1 MNGLWPYREPLSLHI
16 SKLYLHASVRDAR
29 VRHYFCICQQIA
41 ALCSV
46 VALLAAPSLAQ
57 GSGDSALTSPC
68 PSVFTYAPRG
78 AEPGSWSGAA
88 TLSSDTL
95 LTRMSLSIELDS
107 PALGVFGRLNNWTGN
122 ATSQDNVQFMIDEN
136 DFKLDPKQS
145 VMMDLVVQYD
155 PVNTTPR
162 LRTIRLNGKVICN
175 VESLQALD
183 NSSSAAVNTMHE
195 CGVVAG
201 GNSRFP
207 LIYNGHFYKK
217 GEIPWLVV
225 IYKLNKGVLQRICG
239 GTLIS
244 ELHVLT
250 AAHCLQL
257 GSWFVTPVEDV
268 TVKIGVHSLNDDNTN
283 LTITRK
289 LTARYIHEE
298 YDPFTLQNDILIL
311 TLDKSVRFT
320 NYIRPACLWGGDTR
334 LSRVVGA
341 TGIVAGWGR
350 RSADDTRGKLD
361 EPQMVRAPIVS
372 TLECRGSK
380 AVFHQ
385 VTYNTTLCA
394 GYRNGSGPCS
404 GDSGGGLYLLERGKW
419 MLRGVVSLSL
429 QNTRLTCDLNE
440 YVVFT
445 DTAQFLPWT
454 RKIIGDKYID
464 DGTTGLTSNSPEG
477 QCGKVVKFS
486 TPLVVNGIPTME
498 GQWPWHV
505 ALYKTQ
511 AVDNRYICG
520 GTLVSHKY
528 VITAA
533 HCVTRK
539 LTERPVNSRT
549 LTVHVGKHNLRTSVT
564 GVQIKFVKEIIV
576 NPNYNSSD
584 FRRNVAILELYEPVT
599 YSDWVR
605 PACLWPD
612 NEIDLKN
619 VIGKTGSVV
628 GWRIND
634 SGVLADELAL
644 REMPVVSQETCIR
657 SYPEFFVRYT
667 SDHTYCAGNRNGS
680 SVCNGDS
687 GGGMFVKMDGVWYLR
702 GLLSLVV
709 ALPDDKRCDPSHY
722 AIFTD
727 LAKFLPWIYT
737 TVTDI
742 DLR

>member
-1 MNGLWPYREPLSLHI
+1 MLLVYYH
-16 SKLYLHASVRDAR
+16 
-29 VRHYFCICQQIA
+29 IA

-46 VALLAAPSLAQ
+46 VVLLAAPSLAQ

-107 PALGVFGRLNNWTGN
+107 PALGVFGKHNNWTGN
-122 ATSQDNVQFMIDEN
+122 ATSQDFVQFMIDEN
-136 DFKLDPKQS
+136 DFKLDPEQS
-145 VMMDLVVQYD
+145 VMMHLVVQYD

-175 VESLQALD
+175 AESLQALD
-183 NSSSAAVNTMHE
+183 KKSRAALNISVTLDE

-201 GNSRFP
+201 GNARYP
-207 LIYNGHFYKK
+207 LIYNGQFYKR

-225 IYKLNKGVLQRICG
+225 IYKLNRGVLQKICG
-239 GTLIS
+239 GTLVS
-244 ELHVLT
+244 DLHVLT

-257 GSWFVTPVEDV
+257 RSWYVTPVQDI
-268 TVKIGVHSLNDDNTN
+268 TVKIGVHNLNDDY

-289 LTARYIHEE
+289 LTARYVHEE
-298 YDPFTLQNDILIL
+298 YDPYTLENDILIL

-320 NYIRPACLWGGDTR
+320 NYIRPACLWSGDTK

-350 RSADDTRGKLD
+350 RSAEDTRGKLD

-372 TLECRGSK
+372 TSECRGSK

-394 GYRNGSGPCS
+394 GYRNGSGPCT
-404 GDSGGGLYLLERGKW
+404 GDSGGGLYLLEHGKW
-419 MLRGVVSLSL
+419 RLRGVVSLSL
-429 QNTRLTCDLNE
+429 QNAWLSCDLNE

-445 DTAQFLPWT
+445 DTAQFLPWI
-454 RKIIGDKYID
+454 RNIIGDKYID
-464 DGTTGLTSNSPEG
+464 DDYFSDPASNINRPG
-477 QCGKVVKFS
+477 GQLQCGEVVMGAV
-486 TPLVVNGIPTME
+486 PLLNAPTWE

-505 ALYKTQ
+505 PIYLSQTEGTKYLG
-511 AVDNRYICG
+511 G
-520 GTLVSHKY
+520 GTLVSHKH

-533 HCVTRK
+533 HSVTTK
-539 LTERPVNSRT
+539 GSQRPVDKNR
-549 LTVHVGKHNLRTSVT
+549 LTVYLGKHNLRTSVD
-564 GVQIKFVKEIIV
+564 GVQIRFVKQIFV
-576 NPNYNSSD
+576 HPNFNASTFSRD
-584 FRRNVAILELYEPVT
+584 VAILELREPVT
-599 YSDWVR
+599 YSDWIR

-619 VIGKTGSVV
+619 VIGKKGSVV
-628 GWRIND
+628 GWRY
-634 SGVLADELAL
+634 DENATLDEEL
-644 REMPVVSQETCIR
+644 HLVELPVVSQETCLR
-657 SYPEFFVRYT
+657 SYPQFFAKFT
-667 SDHTYCAGNRNGS
+667 SNYTYCAGNRNGS

-687 GGGMFVKMDGVWYLR
+687 GGGMVFRMDGIWYLR
-702 GLLSLVV
+702 GLVSLSL
-709 ALPDDKRCDPSHY
+709 AKKGEFICDPSHY
-722 AIFTD
+722 AVFTD
-727 LAKFLPWIYT
+727 LAKLLPWIYA
-737 TVTDI
+737 TVSDF
-742 DLR
+742 